1 MPAFDADMTGR
12 SLCLAALCAASLGAS
27 LSATACGETTCS
39 CVTNFAQLEVAPA
52 VARDVTASR
61 VDGKG
66 CELRCYD
73 ADFRPV
79 EAGAPQACAN
89 YLLTKTDRGTCEV
102 TIEFSGG
109 AKLTRSVSF
118 VPKGSDDCCGGI
130 YPENDRD
137 SRIVVSR

>member
-1 MPAFDADMTGR
+1 MTAR
-12 SLCLAALCAASLGAS
+12 TLCAAALGAAA
-27 LSATACGETTCS
+27 LATLLAASACGETTCS
-39 CVTNFAQLEVAPA
+39 CVINFAQLEVAPA
-52 VARDVTASR
+52 VAREVTGSR

-89 YLLTKTDRGTCEV
+89 YSLTKTERGTCEV
-102 TIEFSGG
+102 TIDFSGG
-109 AKLTRSVSF
+109 TKLTRSVSF

-130 YPENDRD
+130 YPENDND
-137 SRIVVSR
+137 YRILVSK